1 MQVLAGTW
9 PRLHSE
15 VIISHATAAACH
27 GLPLFSDLLTRV
39 WLTRRLGGHG
49 RVTRRLRVSLA
60 ETAEDEV
67 TSIAGLPVTS
77 LARTT
82 LDLARSLPLRRGV
95 AVVDAALRRGLSR
108 DDLLALAVR
117 YPRRPGLGRAVRAI
131 GLGDPRSE
139 SVGESESRVVLHQ
152 LGLPT
157 PTLQF
162 EVRAHGVLLG
172 RSDFAWEEHRL
183 LGEFDGRI
191 KYDGLVRPGQSAA
204 DVIMAEKRRE
214 QRLRD
219 ANWWVVRWT
228 YDSLNRP
235 EELARTIRAG
245 FQQARAFR
253 ALSDSP
259 AWAED
264 GQPPAA

>member
-1 MQVLAGTW
+1 MAHHGT
-9 PRLHSE
+9 SQID
-15 VIISHATAAACH
+15 VDATAEELMAIVADIDSYPDW
-27 GLPLFSDLLTRV
+27 LPDV
-39 WLTRRLGGHG
+39 K
-49 RVTRRLRVSLA
+49 
-60 ETAEDEV
+60 
-67 TSIAGLPVTS
+67 
-77 LARTT
+77 
-82 LDLARSLPLRRGV
+82 
-95 AVVDAALRRGLSR
+95 
-108 DDLLALAVR
+108 
-117 YPRRPGLGRAVRAI
+117 
-131 GLGDPRSE
+131 
-139 SVGESESRVVLHQ
+139 LHQ